1 MSSPALKGWLE
12 RRTLSA
18 KVSSSTDPRASEHW
32 HDRLVD
38 ISEISADARPL
49 LAPEHLT
56 SRSEALARPSPIPAV
71 PGVYAWYFRDPPPK
85 VPLAGCHAADGAH
98 LLYVGISPGKPPSN
112 GRPPSRQNLRTR
124 VRYHYRGNAYG
135 STLRLTL
142 GCLLGHSLG
151 LRLQTVSLSGRMT
164 FAAGED
170 RLSAWMSEHAYVTW
184 MPYNSPWL
192 LEDRL
197 IEEVSLPLNLRGNE
211 AHAFHPALTDLRRAA
226 REEALRSRPAEG

>member
-1 MSSPALKGWLE
+1 MSNPALRGWLE

-18 KVSSSTDPRASEHW
+18 KVSSGKDPRANEHW
-32 HDRLVD
+32 HDQLVG
-38 ISEISADARPL
+38 ILEIGADTQPL

-71 PGVYAWYFRDPPPK
+71 PGVYAWYFRDPPPQ
-85 VPLAGCHAADGAH
+85 VPLADCHATDGAY

-124 VRYHYRGNAYG
+124 LRYHYRGNAYG

-142 GCLLGHSLG
+142 GCLLGQSLG
-151 LRLQTVSLSGRMT
+151 LVLQTVSLSGRMT
-164 FAAGED
+164 FASGED
-170 RLSAWMSEHAYVTW
+170 RLTAWMSEHAYVTW
-184 MPYNSPWL
+184 MPFGSPWL

-197 IEEVSLPLNLRGNE
+197 IEEASLPLNLRGNRS
-211 AHAFHPALTDLRRAA
+211 HAFHPALTDLRRTA
-226 REEALRSRPAEG
+226 REEALRAGPAEA